1 MRENFY
7 ELQPN
12 DIARVNWLVK
22 RSDDLAD
29 RVKSYRGTSHL
40 VLGVVVAANV
50 LMLHLG
56 YRFTG
61 MVIVGGV
68 ASIASW
74 ICLHWPRKGISL
86 VLMPDETQWPSRSGF
101 EQMMAKAET
110 ETMPEMQ
117 QRIAKLAVYVKVGV
131 VGLMF
136 VFIGM
141 VESIIIKQ
149 IGVT

>member
-1 MRENFY
+1 MKENFY

-12 DIARVNWLVK
+12 DTARVNWLLK

-40 VLGVVVAANV
+40 VLGVVIAINV
-50 LMLHLG
+50 LTLHLG
-56 YRFTG
+56 YRLTG
-61 MVIVGGV
+61 LVIVGSV
-68 ASIASW
+68 ASVTSW

-110 ETMPEMQ
+110 ETMPEIQ
-117 QRIAKLAVYVKVGV
+117 QRVTKLVAYVRIGI

-136 VFIGM
+136 VLIGM
-141 VESIIIKQ
+141 VESIIINRLE
-149 IGVT
+149 

>member
-1 MRENFY
+1 MRDNFY

-12 DIARVNWLVK
+12 DIARVNWLLK

-29 RVKSYRGTSHL
+29 RVKSYRGISHL
-40 VLGVVVAANV
+40 VLGVVVAVNV

-61 MVIVGGV
+61 LVIAGGV

-74 ICLHWPRKGISL
+74 ICLHWPRKGIPL

-101 EQMMAKAET
+101 EQMMAEAET
-110 ETMPEMQ
+110 ETLPEVQ
-117 QRIAKLAVYVKVGV
+117 QRVTNLAVYVKVGI
-131 VGLMF
+131 VGLVLAF
-136 VFIGM
+136 SGM
-141 VESIIIKQ
+141 AESII
-149 IGVT
+149 TNRLE

>member
-12 DIARVNWLVK
+12 DIARVNWLLK

-40 VLGVVVAANV
+40 VLGVVVAINA

-61 MVIVGGV
+61 LVLVGSV
-68 ASIASW
+68 TSITSW

-86 VLMPDETQWPSRSGF
+86 ALMPDETQWPSRSGF
-101 EQMMAKAET
+101 EKMMAKAET
-110 ETMPEMQ
+110 ETMSEMQ
-117 QRIAKLAVYVKVGV
+117 QRVAKLAKYVWVGI
-131 VGLMF
+131 VGLIF
-136 VFIGM
+136 VFTGI
-141 VESIIIKQ
+141 VESIIINRLE
-149 IGVT
+149 